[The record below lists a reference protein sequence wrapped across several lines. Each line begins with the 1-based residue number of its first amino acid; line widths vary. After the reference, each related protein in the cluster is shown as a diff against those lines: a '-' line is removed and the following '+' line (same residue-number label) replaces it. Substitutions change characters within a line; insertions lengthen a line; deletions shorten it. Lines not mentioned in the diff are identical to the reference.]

1 LASFG
6 FTDKA
11 GPGCVN
17 TGLCAGEGCAY
28 GSLVELSDIGKLLIV
43 SGLAL
48 AVVGVLVLLA
58 SKGMLLRLPGN
69 FSFESGGVRIYIP
82 LATSLLLS
90 IVLTIVLNLIV
101 RR

>member
-11 GPGCVN
+11 GPGRVN
-17 TGLCAGEGCAY
+17 TGLCVREGCAY
-28 GSLVELSDIGKLLIV
+28 ESLVELSDIGKLLIV

-58 SKGMLLRLPGN
+58 SKGMLFRLPGN
-69 FSFESGGVRIYIP
+69 FSFQSGNVRIYVP

-90 IVLTIVLNLIV
+90 IILTIVLNLLV

>member
-1 LASFG
+1 
-6 FTDKA
+6 
-11 GPGCVN
+11 
-17 TGLCAGEGCAY
+17 
-28 GSLVELSDIGKLLIV
+28 VELSDIGKLLIV

-69 FSFESGGVRIYIP
+69 FSFKSGNVRIYVP